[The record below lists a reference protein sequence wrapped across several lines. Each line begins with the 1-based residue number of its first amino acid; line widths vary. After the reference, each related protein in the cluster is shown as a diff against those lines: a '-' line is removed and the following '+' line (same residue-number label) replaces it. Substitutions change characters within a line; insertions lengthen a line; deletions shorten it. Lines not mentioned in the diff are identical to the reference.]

1 MPYTYTYPD
10 YMNTAT
16 GKALTVTAGSSYT
29 CAIFS
34 GRLTT
39 ATSFPNDGR
48 WTNATTFIDLTRAP
62 EPARPEPPARPL
74 VIPATE
80 GK

>member
-1 MPYTYTYPD
+1 MPFSYVYPD

-39 ATSFPNDGR
+39 ATTFPNDGR

-62 EPARPEPPARPL
+62 EPARPEPVTRPL
-74 VIPATE
+74 VIPAPE